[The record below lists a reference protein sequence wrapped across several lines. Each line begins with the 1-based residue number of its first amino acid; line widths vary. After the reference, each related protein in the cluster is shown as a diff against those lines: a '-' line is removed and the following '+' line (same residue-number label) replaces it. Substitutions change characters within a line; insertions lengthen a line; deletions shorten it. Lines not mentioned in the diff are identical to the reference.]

1 MIQKRQKKETESSMH
16 KIRLSSNC
24 IKDSTVD
31 GPGLRIVIWTQGCL
45 HNCKGC
51 HNPNTHDVNGGFLE
65 EADNIIKYINES
77 KLQRGITL
85 SGGEPFLQPLELIPV
100 AKAAINKGLNVWAY
114 SGYTYEQITADKNKK
129 ALLDYVDVL
138 VDSPFII
145 EQKDERLIYKGSK
158 NQRIIDVK
166 QSYTENKVVL
176 SHYDDVNA
184 DF

>member
-1 MIQKRQKKETESSMH
+1 M
-16 KIRLSSNC
+16 
-24 IKDSTVD
+24 
-31 GPGLRIVIWTQGCL
+31 
-45 HNCKGC
+45 
-51 HNPNTHDVNGGFLE
+51 
-65 EADNIIKYINES
+65 
-77 KLQRGITL
+77 
-85 SGGEPFLQPLELIPV
+85 QPLELIPV

-145 EQKDERLIYKGSK
+145 EQKDERLTYKGSK

>member
-1 MIQKRQKKETESSMH
+1 M
-16 KIRLSSNC
+16 
-24 IKDSTVD
+24 
-31 GPGLRIVIWTQGCL
+31 
-45 HNCKGC
+45 
-51 HNPNTHDVNGGFLE
+51 
-65 EADNIIKYINES
+65 
-77 KLQRGITL
+77 
-85 SGGEPFLQPLELIPV
+85 QPLELIPV

-114 SGYTYEQITADKNKK
+114 SGYTYEQITTDKNKK

-145 EQKDERLIYKGSK
+145 DQKDERLIYKGSK